1 MDAMTNA
8 TGSGLGKSPRRLKLP
23 SRRTMIAAVVAL
35 GIALAGAVWIALPPS
50 AETTDD
56 AYVGADA
63 TVLAPQVRGLVAEVL
78 VKDNQAV
85 KAGELL
91 VKIDPEEFDAR
102 VAAARAD
109 LANAEGGVT
118 AAEAALTSL
127 DAEERLSGSTFR
139 LRRH

>member
-1 MDAMTNA
+1 MAPISA
-8 TGSGLGKSPRRLKLP
+8 PARAWGRR
-23 SRRTMIAAVVAL
+23 R
-35 GIALAGAVWIALPPS
+35 GGGVWIALPPS
-50 AETTDD
+50 GETTDD
-56 AYVGADA
+56 AYIAADA
-63 TVLAPQVRGLVAEVL
+63 TVVAPQVRGLVAEVL

-118 AAEAALTSL
+118 AAEAAVTSL
-127 DAEERLSGSTFR
+127 DSRERLAAAA
-139 LRRH
+139 